1 MNKLS
6 TNRKGLFPTPHSHSA
21 TLTASLF
28 PTPHSLFI
36 MTNYTL
42 QASRE
47 WWSQQWLDL
56 LDSYRFKK
64 RLERA
69 RNYARQGNVLSI
81 EFKGAKVLARVQGS
95 EVEPY
100 KVSLSLEP
108 FSDEQ
113 WGYVIETMSQRAI
126 FAAKLLAGEMP
137 QNIEEV
143 FTANGLSIFPFTL
156 GDVQSKC
163 SCPDKVNPCKHVGA
177 VYYQLGD
184 RFSEDPFI
192 LFQLRG
198 RTKEQIISDLRQLRS
213 AKIQPNTT
221 ETLDIQQSI
230 PNKKYSVKID
240 SFWQYNEPLES
251 SLVVIAPSTSETI
264 LDVLGAIPLAK
275 EEENGVNSTSS
286 DVVMKSLNTVYR
298 DVSQKAVLAAMNVGV
313 S

>member
-1 MNKLS
+1 
-6 TNRKGLFPTPHSHSA
+6 
-21 TLTASLF
+21 
-28 PTPHSLFI
+28 

-156 GDVQSKC
+156 ADIQSKC
-163 SCPDKVNPCKHVGA
+163 SCPDKANPCKHIGA

-184 RFSEDPFI
+184 RFSEDPFV

-213 AKIQPNTT
+213 AKIEPNTR
-221 ETLDIQQSI
+221 ETIDVQQSI
-230 PNKKYSVKID
+230 PNNKYSVKID

-251 SLVVIAPSTSETI
+251 SLVVIAPSSSETV
-264 LDVLGAIPLAK
+264 LDVLGAISLAK
-275 EEENGVNSTSS
+275 EEENTVNSTSS
-286 DVVMKSLNTVYR
+286 DVVMKYLNTVYR
-298 DVSQKAVLAAMNVGV
+298 DVSQKAFLAAMNVGG

>member
-1 MNKLS
+1 
-6 TNRKGLFPTPHSHSA
+6 
-21 TLTASLF
+21 
-28 PTPHSLFI
+28 

-47 WWSQQWLDL
+47 WWAQRWLDL

-81 EFKGAKVLARVQGS
+81 KFQGSKVLAKVQGT
-95 EVEPY
+95 EPEPY
-100 KVSLSLEP
+100 QVSLFLEP

-143 FTANGLSIFPFTL
+143 FTANGLSLFPFTL
-156 GDVQSKC
+156 SDIRSKC
-163 SCPDKVNPCKHVGA
+163 SCPDKANPCKHIGA
-177 VYYQLGD
+177 IYYQLGD
-184 RFSEDPFI
+184 RFSEDPFV

-198 RTKEQIISDLRQLRS
+198 RTKDQIIAALRQLRGANIEP
-213 AKIQPNTT
+213 AKSEPTSLNPQPTLREAACASTT
-221 ETLDIQQSI
+221 LAPTLQ
-230 PNKKYSVKID
+230 PLKID
-240 SFWQYNEPLES
+240 RFWHYNEPLETT
-251 SLVVIAPSTSETI
+251 LVVIAPPPSSETV
-264 LDVLGAIPLAK
+264 LDVLGPIPLA
-275 EEENGVNSTSS
+275 ESDATGHSSSNSNVPE
-286 DVVMKSLNTVYR
+286 VVKHYLDTVYKQ
-298 DVSQKAVLAAMNVGV
+298 VSQQAVLAAMNTEA

>member
-1 MNKLS
+1 
-6 TNRKGLFPTPHSHSA
+6 
-21 TLTASLF
+21 
-28 PTPHSLFI
+28 

-47 WWSQQWLDL
+47 WWAQRWLDL

-81 EFKGAKVLARVQGS
+81 KFQGSKVLAKVQGT
-95 EVEPY
+95 EPEPY
-100 KVSLSLEP
+100 QVSLFLEP

-143 FTANGLSIFPFTL
+143 FTANGLSLFPFTL
-156 GDVQSKC
+156 SDIRSKC
-163 SCPDKVNPCKHVGA
+163 SCPDKANPCKHIGA
-177 VYYQLGD
+177 IYYQLGD
-184 RFSEDPFI
+184 RFSEDPFV

-198 RTKEQIISDLRQLRS
+198 RTKDQIIAALREFRAARIKATKPEATSLTPHPS
-213 AKIQPNTT
+213 PLTPHP
-221 ETLDIQQSI
+221 L
-230 PNKKYSVKID
+230 KID
-240 SFWQYNEPLES
+240 RFWQYNEPLETT
-251 SLVVIAPSTSETI
+251 LVVIAPPPGSETV
-264 LDVLGAIPLAK
+264 LDVLGPIPLA
-275 EEENGVNSTSS
+275 ESDATGHSSSNSNVAE
-286 DVVMKSLNTVYR
+286 VVRHYLDTVYQQ
-298 DVSQKAVLAAMNVGV
+298 VSQQAVLAAMNTET

>member
-1 MNKLS
+1 
-6 TNRKGLFPTPHSHSA
+6 
-21 TLTASLF
+21 
-28 PTPHSLFI
+28 

-163 SCPDKVNPCKHVGA
+163 SCPDKANPCKHIGA
-177 VYYQLGD
+177 LYYQLGD
-184 RFSEDPFI
+184 RFSEDPFV

-213 AKIQPNTT
+213 AKIKPNTT
-221 ETLDIQQSI
+221 ETPDIQQSI
-230 PNKKYSVKID
+230 PNNKYSVKID

-251 SLVVIAPSTSETI
+251 SLVVIAPSTSEMV

-275 EEENGVNSTSS
+275 EEENTVNSTSS
-286 DVVMKSLNTVYR
+286 DVVMKYLNTVYR
-298 DVSQKAVLAAMNVGV
+298 DVSQKAFLAAMNVGG